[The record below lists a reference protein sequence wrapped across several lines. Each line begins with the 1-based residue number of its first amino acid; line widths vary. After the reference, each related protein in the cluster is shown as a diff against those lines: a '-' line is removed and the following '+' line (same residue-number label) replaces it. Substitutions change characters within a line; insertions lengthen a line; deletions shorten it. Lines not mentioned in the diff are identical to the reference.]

1 MTIGQKKNTVSQ
13 AARDAALIK
22 RRELAALKT
31 IVAVEVFVVRCSA
44 PSLLYGW
51 EIRKF
56 GSIVLSR
63 SETGFPTS
71 SLARIAGE
79 EALSAVT

>member
-1 MTIGQKKNTVSQ
+1 MTIGRKKNTVSQ

-22 RRELAALKT
+22 RRELAELKT
-31 IVAVEVFVVRCSA
+31 IVAVEVFVVRCPA

-56 GSIVLSR
+56 GSIVLIR
-63 SETGFPTS
+63 SEIEFPTS
-71 SLARIAGE
+71 SSARIAGE